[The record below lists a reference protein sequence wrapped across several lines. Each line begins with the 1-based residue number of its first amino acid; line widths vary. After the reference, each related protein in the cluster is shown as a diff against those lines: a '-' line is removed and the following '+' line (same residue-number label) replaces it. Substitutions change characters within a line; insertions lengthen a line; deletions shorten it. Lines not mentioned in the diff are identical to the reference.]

1 MNRLQKISKLQKLAM
16 HDDPDKQIQ
25 QNIFD
30 ALVASGLPEEM
41 AATVVSN
48 IGRMNMRDL
57 WKKLKSEQPEQEEH
71 RDPYGWKHSCGE
83 TFHQLDS
90 PGDPCPSC
98 GESGGDGGWDNGWTW
113 FDEDDE
119 THEKRSRINKVE
131 QLLKVAGQAGVH
143 AVENCED
150 YELYIEDLKA
160 WGQELNRR
168 LLKLGGEGLGPPA
181 WAPPGP
187 G

>member
-1 MNRLQKISKLQKLAM
+1 M
-16 HDDPDKQIQ
+16 HDDPDKQVQ

-48 IGRMNMRDL
+48 IGRMDMRDL
-57 WKKLKSEQPEQEEH
+57 WKKLKPEREEQEEH

-83 TFHQLDS
+83 SFHQHDS

-98 GESGGDGGWDNGWTW
+98 GVSGGEDDEGSGWTW

-119 THEKRSRINKVE
+119 TWEKRSRINKVN
-131 QLLKVAGQAGVH
+131 QLLKTAR
-143 AVENCED
+143 
-150 YELYIEDLKA
+150 K
-160 WGQELNRR
+160 
-168 LLKLGGEGLGPPA
+168 
-181 WAPPGP
+181 
-187 G
+187 